1 MTKINCART
10 LSLSSLIIAFFLL
23 VGTSVGQQPC
33 KRHVEP
39 LGGFSVCP
47 PEGWALVEPAEGQKY
62 KKFFAAPVNDFKS
75 NLNFRDETA
84 AISLT
89 EYTDA
94 SIDYILSHTKD
105 MGTDST
111 SLVSKDNITTTAG
124 LTGKKAV
131 LISTYKGFNIRSA
144 IYFFGGK
151 NDLKILLT
159 FTSLEADKERDD
171 KMFDAVARTFKFDN
185 R

>member
-1 MTKINCART
+1 
-10 LSLSSLIIAFFLL
+10 LIITLFLL
-23 VGTSVGQQPC
+23 VGTSIGQQPC

-47 PEGWALVEPAEGQKY
+47 PEGWALVEPTEGQKY
-62 KKFFAAPVNDFKS
+62 KKFFAPPVNDFKA

-84 AISLT
+84 AIGLT

-94 SIDYILSHTKD
+94 SISYILSHTKD

-111 SLVSKDNITTTAG
+111 SLVSKSDITTAAG

-144 IYFFGGK
+144 VYFFSGRT
-151 NDLKILLT
+151 DLKILLT

-171 KMFDAVARTFKFDN
+171 KMFDAVARTLKFEN
-185 R
+185 Q